1 MRGKLQ
7 ARRGFTLIEL
17 MVALAIML
25 ILATLAGAGLAAYAR
40 RSRFARNEANA
51 RTVCQAAQLALARL
65 AAADGLDAWLAGA
78 ADAAVTGVYST
89 PDGAG
94 AAAEAAA
101 YPDRVRVLFYDKADP
116 GTAAGRLAAQ
126 LLEPYI
132 YDAALLNASLAL
144 EIDMQTGKVFS
155 VFYDSEAARLRFG
168 AQPNATDITDR
179 SAAHRRAHSLVG
191 YYAPG
196 LVQSSVPPQRE
207 ELRIQGAAL
216 VNGETLALSWRGSA
230 APRDVEYTATL
241 LRADGAPLCDILVPL
256 AALETDAEVQYSSGA
271 ALARLTVFAYD
282 ANGVREQTGT
292 EMWFPLRCAG
302 GVFTLTLDAMA
313 SAELLGRCAGA
324 TRCSA
329 RACTA

>member
-1 MRGKLQ
+1 MCPKTGKAGGAGTKTKEKGLPLRGKLQ

-25 ILATLAGAGLAAYAR
+25 ILAHPGGGRAGSVCAAQPFCPQRSQRAHGLPGCAAGAGPPGGGR
-40 RSRFARNEANA
+40 RAG
-51 RTVCQAAQLALARL
+51 RL
-65 AAADGLDAWLAGA
+65 AGRGGRCGRDRRLTAP
-78 ADAAVTGVYST
+78 

-179 SAAHRRAHSLVG
+179 SAAHRRAHR
-191 YYAPG
+191 PG
-196 LVQSSVPPQRE
+196 RVL
-207 ELRIQGAAL
+207 
-216 VNGETLALSWRGSA
+216 
-230 APRDVEYTATL
+230 
-241 LRADGAPLCDILVPL
+241 
-256 AALETDAEVQYSSGA
+256 
-271 ALARLTVFAYD
+271 
-282 ANGVREQTGT
+282 
-292 EMWFPLRCAG
+292 CAG
-302 GVFTLTLDAMA
+302 
-313 SAELLGRCAGA
+313 SCAEQRAAAAGRTAHPGCGRLS
-324 TRCSA
+324 TA
-329 RACTA
+329 RRWR

>member
-1 MRGKLQ
+1 MR
-7 ARRGFTLIEL
+7 
-17 MVALAIML
+17 
-25 ILATLAGAGLAAYAR
+25 
-40 RSRFARNEANA
+40 
-51 RTVCQAAQLALARL
+51 
-65 AAADGLDAWLAGA
+65 
-78 ADAAVTGVYST
+78 
-89 PDGAG
+89 
-94 AAAEAAA
+94 
-101 YPDRVRVLFYDKADP
+101 
-116 GTAAGRLAAQ
+116 
-126 LLEPYI
+126 
-132 YDAALLNASLAL
+132 
-144 EIDMQTGKVFS
+144 
-155 VFYDSEAARLRFG
+155 
-168 AQPNATDITDR
+168 
-179 SAAHRRAHSLVG
+179 
-191 YYAPG
+191 
-196 LVQSSVPPQRE
+196 
-207 ELRIQGAAL
+207 AL